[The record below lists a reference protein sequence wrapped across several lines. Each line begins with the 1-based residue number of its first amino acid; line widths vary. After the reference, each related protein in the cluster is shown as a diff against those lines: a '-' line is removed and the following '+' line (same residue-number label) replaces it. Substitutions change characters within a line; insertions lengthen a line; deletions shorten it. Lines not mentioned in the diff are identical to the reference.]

1 MGKIDEFLMLNERI
15 IKSQGKVQVSTGI
28 GMPYGDLFLT
38 NRRLIFIHSKG
49 WSLLSQAPIAGM
61 LLGKNVVMSLQDI
74 KSVEKNMLGYLKVRA
89 DKEYQF
95 LVAFTKAQGWVDAV
109 LEARQQAST
118 QSAPTP
124 YSPHQNVLQQEPNYP
139 PPPTVEASASLFCSH
154 CGKPL
159 KPDDNFC
166 RHCGNPAK

>member
-1 MGKIDEFLMLNERI
+1 
-15 IKSQGKVQVSTGI
+15 
-28 GMPYGDLFLT
+28 MPYGDLFLT

-109 LEARQQAST
+109 QEARQQAST

-124 YSPHQNVLQQEPNYP
+124 NSPHQNVLRQEPNYP
-139 PPPTVEASASLFCSH
+139 RPPTVEAPASLFCCH

-159 KPDDNFC
+159 KPGDNFC
-166 RHCGNPAK
+166 RHCGNPTK